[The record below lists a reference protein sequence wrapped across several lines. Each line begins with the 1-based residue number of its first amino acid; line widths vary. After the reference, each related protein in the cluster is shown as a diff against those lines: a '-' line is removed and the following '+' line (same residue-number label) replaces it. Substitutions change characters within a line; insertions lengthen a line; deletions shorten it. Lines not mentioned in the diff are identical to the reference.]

1 MSASLQYSNSFAR
14 DTNQDIIQVDPTIPL
29 DNTYLAS
36 PMPDPANDSW
46 FTPAQQNQHSLLKPG
61 NLGPDVS
68 NLGEGENGTL
78 REISNQIKFHQKR
91 INDRHSKGDE
101 VGRNNSLRELV
112 THTIDNLHGMI
123 NNSTLDTMRE
133 RRQAVNILKHVLDV
147 ITDCKTVSQSNAI
160 FGYFFLEVTNLIAQ
174 LLNTDGDVE
183 GSLQYL
189 LQALEHT
196 KIINAVHTNY
206 QISNL

>member
-36 PMPDPANDSW
+36 PIPDPANDSW

-78 REISNQIKFHQKR
+78 REISNQIKFH
-91 INDRHSKGDE
+91 
-101 VGRNNSLRELV
+101 
-112 THTIDNLHGMI
+112 
-123 NNSTLDTMRE
+123 
-133 RRQAVNILKHVLDV
+133 
-147 ITDCKTVSQSNAI
+147 
-160 FGYFFLEVTNLIAQ
+160 
-174 LLNTDGDVE
+174 
-183 GSLQYL
+183 
-189 LQALEHT
+189 
-196 KIINAVHTNY
+196 
-206 QISNL
+206 